1 MPENEFEKQ
10 VQQKM
15 DGLKVKPSEQVW
27 QHVAGAIVKRKT
39 DRRIFAIV
47 MLCLLI
53 AAGGI
58 FLLNITSRQYKNNS
72 LIIAD
77 NTDLK
82 NSKETSSFNNDPSKQ
97 IVDRQK
103 KSVAKNVDSVSS
115 LSTTSKDGQVLKIQ
129 NEKNEFLQAHKSA
142 KIISAK
148 SFKTVAENSI
158 PDKEETL
165 NHSKKGFYKTSRKI
179 SASIKNA
186 LPADSV
192 NEEIVAGE
200 VPATII
206 IEKIFPL
213 NDMKIVGPFLN
224 PYNKIGVEINANNLL
239 AIQAKNYSVEIL
251 PIKKVNPLQQKY
263 QWKIGINFSVGAS
276 STQNGYLG
284 IVSSG
289 NGNASVAYTSAGQVP
304 GCTNCANNGVS
315 YRPSAIK
322 PSVGLVLGI
331 FVQKNISPKIAFSIG
346 LNYKMYNSVMMIG
359 SKVDSAIIANNNSSY
374 LSQSDFFY
382 RTGSSTRYKN
392 HFHFLEI
399 PLALNIKLGK
409 QNKHPLY
416 LNTGISIAQLIATN
430 ALQFDTASTK
440 YYSNNSLF
448 NKTQIGISAGL
459 LFSLSGSAKNPFLVG
474 PDIHFSIN
482 RMAATGLY
490 QSSNY
495 SYFGI
500 QVKKI
505 FGKK

>member
-15 DGLKVKPSEQVW
+15 DGLKVKPSEKVW

-47 MLCLLI
+47 LLCLLI

-58 FLLNITSRQYKNNS
+58 FLLNNTARQHKDNS
-72 LIIAD
+72 MIIAG

-82 NSKETSSFNNDPSKQ
+82 NSKETPSFNNDPRKQ

-103 KSVAKNVDSVSS
+103 KTVAKNVDSVSS
-115 LSTTSKDGQVLKIQ
+115 LPTTSKDGQVLKIQ
-129 NEKNEFLQAHKSA
+129 YEKNEFSQAQKSP

-148 SFKTVAENSI
+148 PFKTVAENSI
-158 PDKEETL
+158 PDKKETL
-165 NHSKKGFYKTSRKI
+165 NHSKKGSYKTSRKI
-179 SASIKNA
+179 SASLKNA

-192 NEEIVAGE
+192 DERITSGE
-200 VPATII
+200 ANTKNTS
-206 IEKIFPL
+206 EKIFPL
-213 NDMKIVGPFLN
+213 NDMKINGPFLN
-224 PYNKIGVEINANNLL
+224 PYNKIGVEIKANNLL
-239 AIQAKNYSVEIL
+239 AIQAKNYSVENS
-251 PIKKVNPLQQKY
+251 PIKKVIPLQQKY
-263 QWKIGINFSVGAS
+263 QWKIGLNFSVGAS

-284 IVSSG
+284 IVGSG
-289 NGNASVAYTSAGQVP
+289 NGNASGAYTSAGLVP
-304 GCTNCANNGVS
+304 GCANCANNGVY

-322 PSVGLVLGI
+322 PAAGIVLGI
-331 FVQKNISPKIAFSIG
+331 FVQKNISPKTAFSIG
-346 LNYKMYNSVMMIG
+346 LNYKMYNSVMKTG
-359 SKVDSAIIANNNSSY
+359 SRVDSAVIANNNSY
-374 LSQSDFFY
+374 LSQSNFFY
-382 RTGSSTRYKN
+382 RTGINTRYKN

-430 ALQFDTASTK
+430 ALQFDTASVK

-474 PDIHFSIN
+474 PDIHVSLN

-500 QVKKI
+500 QIKKI

>member
-15 DGLKVKPSEQVW
+15 DGLKVKPSEKVW
-27 QHVAGAIVKRKT
+27 QHVAGAIVKRKN
-39 DRRIFAIV
+39 DRRIFAV
-47 MLCLLI
+47 VLLCLLI

-58 FLLNITSRQYKNNS
+58 FLLNITARQHKDNS
-72 LIIAD
+72 LIIAG

-82 NSKETSSFNNDPSKQ
+82 NSKETPSYNNDPSKQ
-97 IVDRQK
+97 IVDWQK
-103 KSVAKNVDSVSS
+103 KSVAKNVDSVST
-115 LSTTSKDGQVLKIQ
+115 LPTTSKDGQVLKIQ
-129 NEKNEFLQAHKSA
+129 NEKNEFLQPHKSA

-148 SFKTVAENSI
+148 PFEIVAENSI
-158 PDKEETL
+158 SDKEETL
-165 NHSKKGFYKTSRKI
+165 NHSKKGSYKTSQKI
-179 SASIKNA
+179 STSIKKA
-186 LPADSV
+186 VPADSV

-200 VPATII
+200 VPATIV

-213 NDMKIVGPFLN
+213 NDMIIVGPFLN
-224 PYNKIGVEINANNLL
+224 PYNKIGFEIKTNNLM
-239 AIQAKNYSVEIL
+239 AIQAKNYSVENS
-251 PIKKVNPLQQKY
+251 PIKKVIPLQQKY
-263 QWKIGINFSVGAS
+263 QWKIGLNFSVGAS
-276 STQNGYLG
+276 STQNSYLG
-284 IVSSG
+284 IVGSG
-289 NGNASVAYTSAGQVP
+289 NGNASGAYTSAGQVS
-304 GCTNCANNGVS
+304 GCTNCANNRF
-315 YRPSAIK
+315 YNRPSAIK
-322 PSVGLVLGI
+322 PSTGLVLGI
-331 FVQKNISPKIAFSIG
+331 FVQKYISPKTAFSIG

-359 SKVDSAIIANNNSSY
+359 SKVDSAVIANNNNNY

-392 HFHFLEI
+392 HFHFLEM

-448 NKTQIGISAGL
+448 NKTQFGISAGL

-474 PDIHFSIN
+474 PDIHFSLNKI
-482 RMAATGLY
+482 AATGIY